1 MANILVADDMAEIL
15 FVYEETLRAAGHTVV
30 TATNGKEAN
39 RYLDTEDFD
48 LVVTDLLM
56 PKVDGVEVATH
67 AHSLENTPKLL
78 VITGGGDR
86 ISPHE
91 ALKISEVFFDATLIK
106 PVSQDELLNMVD
118 KLLAERH

>member
-15 FVYEETLRAAGHTVV
+15 FVYEEALSSAGHEVV
-30 TATNGKEAN
+30 TATNGVEAN
-39 RYLDTEDFD
+39 QYLDSAEFD

-56 PKVDGVEVATH
+56 PKVDGVQVATH
-67 AHSLENTPKLL
+67 AHSLEHTPKLL

-86 ISPHE
+86 ISPYE
-91 ALKISEVFFDATLIK
+91 ALAIGETFFDASLIK
-106 PVSQDELLNMVD
+106 PVSKDELLSMVD